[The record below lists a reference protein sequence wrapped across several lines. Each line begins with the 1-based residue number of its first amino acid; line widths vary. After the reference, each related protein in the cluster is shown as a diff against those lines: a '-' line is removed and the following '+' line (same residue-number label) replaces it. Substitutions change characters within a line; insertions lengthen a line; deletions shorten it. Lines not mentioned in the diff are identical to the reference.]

1 MQLSVTLKRYNIN
14 HMEIGQEQILVA
26 RAKAEP
32 QAFAELYE
40 EYYSRIFGYVLR
52 RTANLQLSQ
61 DITSEVF
68 FKALKGVGRFNWR
81 GIPFSSWLYRI
92 AAHEIANSYRHTAGE
107 NKYLQEVRTSPFS
120 QEYLNAE
127 LELRKN
133 EEYRTLQEA
142 ISRLPP
148 KYQEVIALKYFE
160 DKEIKEIAGILSK
173 PEGTVKSLLHRGIE
187 KLRNILTQDERQG
200 EK

>member
-26 RAKAEP
+26 RAKVEP

-40 EYYSRIFGYVLR
+40 EYYIRIFGYVLR

-68 FKALKGVGRFNWR
+68 FKALKGVGQFNWR

-92 AAHEIANSYRHTAGE
+92 ASNEIANSYRHSAGD

-160 DKEIKEIAGILSK
+160 DKELKEIAEILSK

-187 KLRNILTQDERQG
+187 KLRNTLTQDEKEG